1 MNSEIRSKIDVYKAL
16 GYTALLVASAI
27 PFSILGMQVLNFVLG
42 STSSLVDSFPV
53 IQKFVV

>member
-27 PFSILGMQVLNFVLG
+27 PFSILGIQMLNFVLG
-42 STSSLVDSFPV
+42 HVKV
-53 IQKFVV
+53 